1 MTAIAEPTRDDVVAD
16 NSEELAADSRRERW
30 FLLGLTL
37 PSMVVIAGVL
47 FAPLAWL
54 IWQSFVDKS
63 GHFTLDHFLT
73 LFSEPKRIAYLQ
85 NTFLLSAEVTVIA
98 ATLAYPLCF
107 ALTTLPE
114 RLRKLCLF
122 FVIVPLLTSVLVR
135 TYAWLII
142 LGTRGIINSSLLHL
156 GLIEEPLNLVY
167 NYFCTLVG
175 MVHVMTPLIVLPLY
189 AAMRSIDGDLVRAA
203 SSLGATPRQ
212 AFWGIFLPLTLPG
225 LYAGATLV
233 FVLSLGYY
241 VTPSILGGGKVIVWA
256 IFLEQLVAF
265 NQQWGPSAAAG
276 LLLLVAT
283 MVVLIF
289 ARFVAG
295 VRVNQS

>member
-203 SSLGATPRQ
+203 SSLGAT
-212 AFWGIFLPLTLPG
+212 
-225 LYAGATLV
+225 LV

-276 LLLLVAT
+276 LL
-283 MVVLIF
+283 
-289 ARFVAG
+289 
-295 VRVNQS
+295 